1 MSEGGE
7 ARLRTVTCG
16 GCGQHQSGHPSGL
29 CWNCRPHTETE
40 EKAAIARAKDEAAR
54 RERMQRDRLPDPER
68 IDIAEVDAL
77 SPFEIQVAVGRL
89 MATAPHLRTAA
100 RIVDPDGVARL
111 CRETLQDQDI
121 DQQGW
126 RLKPRWFGV
135 VVESTP
141 KQPRTPT
148 GAVIEWPA
156 FAAQLR
162 RQIAPPRRQVTPR
175 GLT

>member
-1 MSEGGE
+1 
-7 ARLRTVTCG
+7 VTCT
-16 GCGQHQSGHPSGL
+16 GCGQYQSGHPTGL
-29 CWNCRPHTETE
+29 CWNCRDHTWLE
-40 EKAAIARAKDEAAR
+40 ERLKVERAKDEVAR
-54 RERMQRDRLPDPER
+54 RERLRRERPALEFASGER
-68 IDIAEVDAL
+68 IEVEPVPAL
-77 SPFEIQVAVGRL
+77 SEFEIHVAVGRL
-89 MATAPHLRTAA
+89 LATAPNLRAVA
-100 RIVDPDGVARL
+100 RIVDPDGLARL

-148 GAVIEWPA
+148 GAVIEWPV

-162 RQIAPPRRQVTPR
+162 RQIASARRQVTPR